1 MPKVQIWGF
10 ECSRCHHK
18 WVPREGVEHPAT
30 CPNCKSPYWDKP
42 RRADLI
48 AQGYV
53 KCVKWQAHELR
64 DKTVEFDLIR
74 EGKSVKGF
82 GTFTVTE
89 GVENLFQIII
99 EVPSAR
105 GEGKKIMLSQAE
117 ADRIESHISSRRFRF
132 RCVC

>member
-10 ECSRCHHK
+10 ECSRCGHK
-18 WVPREGVEHPAT
+18 WVPREGVEEPQT
-30 CPNCKSPYWDKP
+30 CPKCKSPYWDKP
-42 RRADLI
+42 RRSELI
-48 AQGYV
+48 SQGYV
-53 KCVKWQAHELR
+53 KSKWQPHELR

-74 EGKSVKGF
+74 DGKSEKGF
-82 GTFTVTE
+82 GTFLVRE
-89 GVENLFQIII
+89 GSDNLHQIII

-105 GEGKKIMLSQAE
+105 GEAKEIMLSQAQ